1 MKKRIALLLSVVM
14 AISMLIASAFPA
26 SASDIEPRLS
36 NSNNATVAFSI
47 TSSGAAH
54 FSVDY
59 TGRDGVFTEARVT
72 VKIEKQFLWFF
83 WTEVDSWSATC
94 YERAGFF
101 THTFYL
107 NESGTYRA
115 NYRLEFYGTSGDV
128 DVIENTQ
135 EDSY

>member
-26 SASDIEPRLS
+26 SASDIEPRYS
-36 NSNNATVAFSI
+36 NTNNATVAFSI

-59 TGRDGVFTEARVT
+59 TGRADVFTEARLT
-72 VKIEKQFLWFF
+72 VKIEKQFLWLF

-115 NYRLEFYGTSGDV
+115 NYRIEIYGTSGDV

>member
-14 AISMLIASAFPA
+14 AISMLIASVFPA
-26 SASDIEPRLS
+26 SASGIEPRYTNTS
-36 NSNNATVAFSI
+36 TATVAFSI

-59 TGRDGVFTEARVT
+59 TGKANIFTEARLT
-72 VKIEKQFLWFF
+72 VEIEKQFLWFF

-115 NYRLEFYGTSGDV
+115 NYRIEIYGTSGDV

>member
-26 SASDIEPRLS
+26 SASGIEPRYTNTS
-36 NSNNATVAFSI
+36 TATVAFSI
-47 TSSGAAH
+47 VDGEAY

-59 TGRDGVFTEARVT
+59 SGKADIFTEARVT

-83 WTEVDSWSATC
+83 WTEVDSWSATNT
-94 YERAGFF
+94 ERWGYFA
-101 THTFYL
+101 HTFYL
-107 NESGTYRA
+107 NEPGTYRA
-115 NYRLEFYGTSGDV
+115 NYRIEIYGTSGDV

>member
-26 SASDIEPRLS
+26 SAEGISPRLT
-36 NSNNATVAFSI
+36 NADTATVAFTI

-59 TGRDGVFTEARVT
+59 TGIAGEFTEAKVT

-83 WTEVDSWSATC
+83 WTEVDAWSATC

>member
-1 MKKRIALLLSVVM
+1 MKKRIALLLSIVM

-26 SASDIEPRLS
+26 SAEGISPRLT
-36 NSNNATVAFSI
+36 NADTATVAFSI
-47 TSSGAAH
+47 LDNGLAC
-54 FSVDY
+54 FSADY
-59 TGRDGVFTEARVT
+59 TGINGEFTEARIT
-72 VKIEKQFLWFF
+72 LKIEKQFLWFF

-94 YERAGFF
+94 TDRLGFF
-101 THTFYL
+101 AHNVQL
-107 NESGTYRA
+107 SESGTYRA

>member
-26 SASDIEPRLS
+26 SASGIEPRYS
-36 NSNNATVAFSI
+36 NTNNATVAFSI

-59 TGRDGVFTEARVT
+59 TGRADVFTEARLT

-94 YERAGFF
+94 YERLGFF

-115 NYRLEFYGTSGDV
+115 NYRIEIYGTSGDV
-128 DVIENTQ
+128 DVIENTR